1 MNTGQINAAR
11 AEPKKGPA
19 IYIQICF
26 IGVLSPPAITW
37 TSAGGRDLMGLS
49 EKEEIFAPR
58 TLKDIKVIETPIPW
72 TAPK

>member
-26 IGVLSPPAITW
+26 IGVLSPQPLPEQVLE
-37 TSAGGRDLMGLS
+37 G
-49 EKEEIFAPR
+49 EI
-58 TLKDIKVIETPIPW
+58 LWD
-72 TAPK
+72 